1 MTGCEELL
9 RRSGRL
15 RRVALGLVPAM
26 VAMILNGCQSLPPP
40 TPSPAG
46 MDSPWSRRLLARALE
61 WQRVQVLYR
70 VSITSPSGK
79 ASARALVT
87 AQLPDRVRIEAGS
100 IWGQTYGVLTRE
112 PGQARLWL
120 GAENQFYVAADSGL
134 MLERLLG
141 IPIPAET
148 LIQLLLAGTDSHL
161 GNTPGSSIDA
171 AGPPP
176 ASATAAAFIW
186 QPRVEAGALVGISA
200 EYRGERYLV
209 SYDPALSLSDTEAPR
224 RIRVETRDWR
234 LQAEVLTARH
244 LDEIDPNLFQL
255 APPAGA
261 ETTVIRA
268 RP

>member
-1 MTGCEELL
+1 VTVSGEP
-9 RRSGRL
+9 RKHIGRL
-15 RRVALGLVPAM
+15 HPVALGLVLA
-26 VAMILNGCQSLPPP
+26 ILVLVLSNCQSLPPP
-40 TPSPAG
+40 PPVVSPPG
-46 MDSPWSRRLLARALE
+46 PDSLWGQRLQDRALE
-61 WQRVQVLYR
+61 WQRSQVLYR

-120 GAENQFYVAADSGL
+120 GAENKFYLAEDSEL

-141 IPIPAET
+141 IPIPAEA
-148 LIQLLLAGTDSHL
+148 LIQLLLACADTGL
-161 GNTPGSSIDA
+161 
-171 AGPPP
+171 
-176 ASATAAAFIW
+176 ASAPPVLPGAAAVPGHW
-186 QPRVEAGALVGISA
+186 QPQVEAGALVGISA

-209 SYDPALSLSDTEAPR
+209 SYEPALSLSDTGAPR
-224 RIRVETRDWR
+224 RIRLETRDWR

-261 ETTVIRA
+261 ETTLIRA